1 VDNET
6 VDSLLNKMAAVLEE
20 HTVIAVNHR
29 QNLEH
34 LSKEVA
40 QLKTRL
46 EKLEARDSDKSDDA
60 KFIAEMTARL
70 KAILDSL
77 RAKD

>member
-1 VDNET
+1 VDSET
-6 VDSLLNKMAAVLEE
+6 VDNLLNKIAAVLEE
-20 HTVIAVNHR
+20 HTVILVNHR

-34 LSKEVA
+34 LFKEVA
-40 QLKTRL
+40 QVKTRL
-46 EKLEARDSDKSDDA
+46 EKLETSDSDKSDDA
-60 KFIAEMTARL
+60 NLIAEMTARL